1 MKTIVRQAERADLE
15 TVSGILTE
23 AATWL
28 EEGGRQLWTLDEL
41 SPQRI
46 LDDVCEGLYY
56 LAECDGQAVGTL
68 RYQLE
73 DELFWPDVPT
83 DESAFVH
90 RLAVRRQ
97 SAGGKVSAVLLQWAV
112 SRTAALGRQYVRLD
126 CEVARP
132 KLRRV
137 YERFGFQYHSD
148 RQVGPYHVARY
159 EYRIAEKASK
169 TTIFAESR

>member
-1 MKTIVRQAERADLE
+1 MKTIVRQAEHADVE

-28 EEGGRQLWTLDEL
+28 EELGTPLWTLDEL
-41 SPQRI
+41 LPERI
-46 LDDVCEGLYY
+46 LDDVCKGLYF
-56 LAECDGQAVGTL
+56 LAELDGHAVGTL

-73 DELFWPDVPT
+73 DELTWPDVPT

-90 RLAVRRQ
+90 RFAVRRQ
-97 SAGGKVSAVLLQWAV
+97 YAGGKVSTVLLEWAV
-112 SRTAALGRQYVRLD
+112 GKTAALGRQYLRLD
-126 CEVARP
+126 CEAARP

-137 YERFGFQYHSD
+137 YERFGFRYHSD

-159 EYRIAEKASK
+159 EYPITEKA
-169 TTIFAESR
+169 TCRH